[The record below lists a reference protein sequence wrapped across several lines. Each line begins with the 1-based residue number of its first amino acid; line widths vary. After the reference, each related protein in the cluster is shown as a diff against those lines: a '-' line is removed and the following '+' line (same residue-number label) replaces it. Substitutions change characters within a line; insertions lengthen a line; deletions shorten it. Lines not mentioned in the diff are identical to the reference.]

1 MRQTQGSALA
11 QLSQVFAA
19 QLLATQAQKNTR
31 ADTKKN
37 FYPSPTGARVMT
49 LTAVEP
55 SLCTAVLG
63 YGPGTVGT
71 VGTYRRYLERETY

>member
-31 ADTKKN
+31 SDKKTST
-37 FYPSPTGARVMT
+37 PPQKVMT
-49 LTAVEP
+49 LA
-55 SLCTAVLG
+55 
-63 YGPGTVGT
+63 
-71 VGTYRRYLERETY
+71 

>member
-1 MRQTQGSALA
+1 MYIRERAKREAARWRSC
-11 QLSQVFAA
+11 QVFAA

-37 FYPSPTGARVMT
+37 FYPTPRVMT

-55 SLCTAVLG
+55 SLCTVVLG
-63 YGPGTVGT
+63 YRTAVGT
-71 VGTYRRYLERETY
+71 VP